1 MTNMTIGFI
10 IEPDWVRQYALL
22 FDWLEDMHEILNQVR
37 RPTKRNT
44 KSPVTQ
50 LLISVSGN

>member
-10 IEPDWVRQYALL
+10 VEPDWVRQYAFL
-22 FDWLEDMHEILNQVR
+22 FDWLEDMHEILNQVQ
-37 RPTKRNT
+37 RPAKRNT

>member
-10 IEPDWVRQYALL
+10 VEPDWVRQYAFL

-37 RPTKRNT
+37 RPAKRNT

>member
-10 IEPDWVRQYALL
+10 VEPDWVRQYAFL